1 MQQRMR
7 RAVVAMMALAV
18 FTGGA
23 TVAWAD
29 ELSPST
35 TNVDVTAQAQRTVS
49 ITLVATDDPTWNGD
63 NGPSAACNLRGAGQ
77 YVTASVTSSNT
88 NAATVS
94 PATLTFN
101 DCGESHD
108 IRITG
113 AVCGTATVTVHDVA
127 DNTAGGPHARFS
139 DAVITADAGPC
150 DGGGGGITTCAQPAA
165 PAWAAAILKANG
177 IKPGSKTSSNLIS
190 QVAKRMGNGASFPD
204 GSGGWIAKSDQD
216 AYAAAVDAYLGGLT
230 TLTKHWDTTGVA
242 RPGWACTV
250 TPAPSV

>member
-1 MQQRMR
+1 M
-7 RAVVAMMALAV
+7 AMTALAV

-23 TVAWAD
+23 TVARAD
-29 ELSPST
+29 ELTPST
-35 TNVDVTAQAQRTVS
+35 TTVDVTAHAQRTVS

-63 NGPSAACNLRGAGQ
+63 NADPSPGYCNLRGSGQ
-77 YVTASVTSSNT
+77 YVTASVASSDT

-108 IRITG
+108 VTITG
-113 AVCGTATVTVHDVA
+113 AVCGTATITVHDTNDVS
-127 DNTAGGPHARFS
+127 AGGTHARFS

-190 QVAKRMGNGASFPD
+190 QVAKRMGNGASFPN
-204 GSGGWIAKSDQD
+204 GSGGWIAKSDQA
-216 AYAAAVDAYLGGLT
+216 AYAAAVDAYLGTLT
-230 TLTKHWDTTGVA
+230 TLTKHWNADGVA
-242 RPGWACTV
+242 RPGWDCNF
-250 TPAPSV
+250 TPQPSA